1 MSLTTSRIIKCYQP
15 LHKLIGYVTLA
26 TDNMVTLCYNFY
38 GEIWLQ
44 FKFYLNLAVSTLKA
58 IHTVSVTKRRHLV
71 TVGSLLSE

>member
-15 LHKLIGYVTLA
+15 LQKLIGYVTLA
-26 TDNMVTLCYNFY
+26 TDNMVTLCYHFY

-44 FKFYLNLAVSTLKA
+44 FKFYLNLAVSNLKA